1 MNKFK
6 LGSVQEINGELLQKL
21 IDTFKTTD
29 LPKLQKLMDYYNGKQ
44 DILTRTKAG
53 DKPNNKINN
62 PWARHISNTAQSY
75 FIGEPIK
82 YQSTDEQLMQQ
93 LQHIFDSNNEES
105 QNFKLARDASA
116 VGIGYELVYLD
127 EEGELK
133 FDIIEPTNAF
143 IIYDNTIKQ
152 SILAGVRFYSTHDY
166 MTDEQQ
172 LYAEVYTADTIQY
185 YKEDEGELILVDEVE
200 HYFNAVPMI
209 PYFNNLELIGDYE
222 PVMTLIDA
230 YDILQS
236 DSVNNLE
243 ELANSYLLIKGVEID
258 AKSAKAM
265 KENRIINISDDGDAY
280 FVERSNEPTEIEELK
295 MRLVDDI
302 HRLSG
307 VPDLSAQRFAGSE
320 SSGAA
325 LRYKIMNLE
334 NLTKIKER
342 YFTHSLR
349 SRLKLIINYLNLKGH
364 SFEYQ
369 DVSMQFTRNLAAD
382 IEGLTDIVTKLNG
395 VVSDKTLLSMLPFIE
410 NVDFELELL
419 KQQEES
425 TLDSYDSIFDEDET
439 EEE

>member
-1 MNKFK
+1 MQKYK
-6 LGSVQEINGELLQKL
+6 IESTEQINGELLKNLVQSFKL
-21 IDTFKTTD
+21 NE
-29 LPKLQKLMDYYNGKQ
+29 LPKIKKLMNYYNGNQ
-44 DILTRTKAG
+44 DILIRTKAG

-82 YQSTDEQLMQQ
+82 YQSTNEQLMQQ

-116 VGIGYELVYLD
+116 VGVGYELVYLD

-133 FDIIEPTNAF
+133 FDLIEPTNAF

-152 SILAGVRFYSTHDY
+152 SIIAGVRFYTTKDY
-166 MTDEQQ
+166 VTEEEQEFV
-172 LYAEVYTADTIQY
+172 EVYTADTIQY
-185 YKEDEGELILVDEVE
+185 YKEDGGELILVEEVE

-209 PYFNNLELIGDYE
+209 PYFNNLELIGDFE
-222 PVMTLIDA
+222 PVITLIDA

-243 ELANSYLLIKGVEID
+243 ELANSYLLVKGVEID
-258 AKSAKAM
+258 KKTANAM
-265 KENRIINISDDGDAY
+265 KENRIINISDNGDAY
-280 FVERSNEPTEIEELK
+280 FVERSNEPTEVEELK
-295 MRLVDDI
+295 NRLVDDI

-307 VPDLSAQRFAGSE
+307 VPDLSAQRFAGAE

-364 SFEYQ
+364 NFEYQ

-395 VVSDKTLLSMLPFIE
+395 VVSDKTLLSMLPFVE
-410 NVDFELELL
+410 NVEFELELL
-419 KQQEES
+419 KQQAES
-425 TLDSYDSIFDEDET
+425 TLDDYDSIFNEET
-439 EEE
+439 KEE